1 MNDVLACLGT
11 RFAIESLPMYSILRE
26 TSPGVKYGG
35 TRTANCS
42 FVIELASASIR
53 HTVPLHTVSPKLTR
67 ISLEDETSGK
77 SCSVIVT
84 DCLSFDVVLP
94 DKVARFGITEII
106 FGGLKYS
113 NRKLD
118 ELVLSLDLMMQ
129 GTSPLFSERGATATA
144 LTSENPS
151 PFRTVP

>member
-1 MNDVLACLGT
+1 M
-11 RFAIESLPMYSILRE
+11 
-26 TSPGVKYGG
+26 
-35 TRTANCS
+35 
-42 FVIELASASIR
+42 
-53 HTVPLHTVSPKLTR
+53 
-67 ISLEDETSGK
+67 
-77 SCSVIVT
+77 VT

-94 DKVARFGITEII
+94 AKVARFGMTEII

-118 ELVLSLDLMMQ
+118 ELVLSFDLMMQ

-151 PFRTVP
+151 PFKAVP